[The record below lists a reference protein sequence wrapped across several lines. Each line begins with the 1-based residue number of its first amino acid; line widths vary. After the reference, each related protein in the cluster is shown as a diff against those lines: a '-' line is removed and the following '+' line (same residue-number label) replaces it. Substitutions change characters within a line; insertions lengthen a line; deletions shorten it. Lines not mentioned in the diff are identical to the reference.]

1 MDLENSLQ
9 DDLDKLEGYIDY
21 LEKQKVQLER
31 KNLEKRKIIEQL
43 KKEIISKKCLIDGL
57 NKNSE

>member
-21 LEKQKVQLER
+21 LEKQKAQLER
-31 KNLEKRKIIEQL
+31 ENLEKRKIIEQL

>member
-1 MDLENSLQ
+1 MKLENSIQ
-9 DDLDKLEGYIDY
+9 TDLDKLDEYIDY